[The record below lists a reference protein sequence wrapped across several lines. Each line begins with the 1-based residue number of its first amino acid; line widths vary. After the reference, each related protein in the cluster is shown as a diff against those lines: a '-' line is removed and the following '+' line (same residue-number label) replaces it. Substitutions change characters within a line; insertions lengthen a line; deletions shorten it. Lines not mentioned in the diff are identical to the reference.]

1 MMREGSKADPF
12 LPKIEESLLR
22 REGGGEVRGE
32 AKAEGLPEAAETGFK
47 WSKLAVEEDLEM
59 ALAVWMRRTC
69 EGMRLREKEKKRK
82 EKTQTSIMIARMA
95 AKKVQRRRQ
104 SAARTRAARAQ
115 TSLRPRT
122 FE

>member
-12 LPKIEESLLR
+12 LPKIEESLLW

-82 EKTQTSIMIARMA
+82 DTDLDHDGQNGSQEGTEEEA
-95 AKKVQRRRQ
+95 VCGENQ
-104 SAARTRAARAQ
+104 SGESTD
-115 TSLRPRT
+115 L
-122 FE
+122 FETADV

>member
-59 ALAVWMRRTC
+59 ALAVWMRRT
-69 EGMRLREKEKKRK
+69 
-82 EKTQTSIMIARMA
+82 SIMMARMA

-104 SAARTRAARAQ
+104 SAARTKAARAQ